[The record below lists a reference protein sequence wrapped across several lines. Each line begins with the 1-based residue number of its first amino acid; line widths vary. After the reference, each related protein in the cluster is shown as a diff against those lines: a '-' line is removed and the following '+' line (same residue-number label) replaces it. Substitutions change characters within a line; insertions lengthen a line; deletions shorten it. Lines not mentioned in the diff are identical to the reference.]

1 VSRKQIT
8 KHVSNQTLS
17 RLIEKFGQDG
27 AEAIMQALDERFQKV
42 ENEFARSLAVTEQS
56 VTTGELVQKEV
67 FESEIKRLEDLIR
80 SEVRRLENLIRSEV
94 SRIEEK
100 IKRIEDKLT
109 FIIVLLILGF
119 TVFNPS
125 FIGLIKSLLR

>member
-1 VSRKQIT
+1 MSRKQIT

-27 AEAIMQALDERFQKV
+27 AEAIMQALDEGLQKV
-42 ENEFARSLAVTEQS
+42 ENGLVRSLPVTEKS
-56 VTTGELVQKEV
+56 VTGELVQKEV
-67 FESEIKRLEDLIR
+67 FESEIRRLEDLIRSEIRRLEDLIR
-80 SEVRRLENLIRSEV
+80 SEVN
-94 SRIEEK
+94 RIEEK
-100 IKRIEDKLT
+100 IERIEDRLT

-119 TVFNPS
+119 TLFNPS